1 MGKFN
6 LHRGSLQLRVL
17 TLTLLFTLGVSIV
30 ITVSNIH
37 QLNAEWERTTLLN
50 AEYAL
55 QTATAAIY
63 RDLDEVDDLASWC
76 AYNPSMRTY
85 LLTDSAGNNQ
95 ALSMYPMISAKYNS
109 MRSLPYIQ
117 RFMLINAA
125 GRPMMFGTAATNV
138 VALTPE
144 LLQTIPGYNE
154 ASYGWAYITRDPLAL
169 TTQAAQTIPICRA
182 LTLPGTDR
190 TAHVCIFVS
199 PSVITAPLR
208 GFTLS
213 EGGKL
218 LWEMGEHIYTVQ
230 NNTLTELD
238 TDRTYYKDTR
248 PFDAE
253 TLDSLTEVYE
263 RGSGVNT
270 QLIVRYPIGVHD
282 LYLIEVLPNG
292 PLQRQIP
299 YLSASLIFSLAAILA
314 LGSALAFLLHRMIAR
329 PITALQSRI
338 EAVGSGDFSADPAI
352 EWDNE
357 LGDIGRGINKMSGNI
372 TALMDRRLEDEK
384 QKQDLEYRMLQ
395 NQINPHFIY
404 NTLNSIKWMATIQH
418 APGIAEMVTALS
430 RLLKS
435 VSKGN
440 ERLVPLYE
448 EFALLNDYFTIQQ
461 YRYGGTITLDVS
473 YIEDEN
479 LTHSCLIPR
488 FTLQPLVENAIFHGI
503 EPKGSAGEVT
513 LRVERDAANGDVLIL
528 LSDDGVGMTPAQAA
542 KALQEPGP
550 EEAAAKYRHVG
561 IWNVHRRLQ
570 YSFGDAYGLR
580 IESEPGVGTTV
591 TVRLPDAKKASPAG
605 EAVRKAD

>member
-30 ITVSNIH
+30 ITVSNMH

-55 QTATAAIY
+55 QTAAAAIY

-109 MRSLPYIQ
+109 MRTLPYIQ

-338 EAVGSGDFSADPAI
+338 EA
-352 EWDNE
+352 
-357 LGDIGRGINKMSGNI
+357 GRQ
-372 TALMDRRLEDEK
+372 RRFF
-384 QKQDLEYRMLQ
+384 R
-395 NQINPHFIY
+395 
-404 NTLNSIKWMATIQH
+404 
-418 APGIAEMVTALS
+418 
-430 RLLKS
+430 
-435 VSKGN
+435 
-440 ERLVPLYE
+440 
-448 EFALLNDYFTIQQ
+448 
-461 YRYGGTITLDVS
+461 
-473 YIEDEN
+473 
-479 LTHSCLIPR
+479 
-488 FTLQPLVENAIFHGI
+488 
-503 EPKGSAGEVT
+503 
-513 LRVERDAANGDVLIL
+513 
-528 LSDDGVGMTPAQAA
+528 
-542 KALQEPGP
+542 
-550 EEAAAKYRHVG
+550 
-561 IWNVHRRLQ
+561 
-570 YSFGDAYGLR
+570 
-580 IESEPGVGTTV
+580 
-591 TVRLPDAKKASPAG
+591 
-605 EAVRKAD
+605 

>member
-30 ITVSNIH
+30 ITVSNMH

-55 QTATAAIY
+55 QTAAAAIY

-109 MRSLPYIQ
+109 MRTLPYIQ

-154 ASYGWAYITRDPLAL
+154 ASYGWAYITRDLLAL

-263 RGSGVNT
+263 RSEGIVDEMRVDLVLQHPVFKVLLLLFVLKAAVHQGGDVARHFIDAAADVAQLVVPLNGRVSGKIAAADR
-270 QLIVRYPIGVHD
+270 LDPA
-282 LYLIEVLPNG
+282 
-292 PLQRQIP
+292 LQRRDRAGDHPVQKKCQ
-299 YLSASLIFSLAAILA
+299 
-314 LGSALAFLLHRMIAR
+314 R
-329 PITALQSRI
+329 TAQRQ
-338 EAVGSGDFSADPAI
+338 
-352 EWDNE
+352 N
-357 LGDIGRGINKMSGNI
+357 GRQ
-372 TALMDRRLEDEK
+372 T
-384 QKQDLEYRMLQ
+384 EY
-395 NQINPHFIY
+395 
-404 NTLNSIKWMATIQH
+404 
-418 APGIAEMVTALS
+418 E
-430 RLLKS
+430 
-435 VSKGN
+435 
-440 ERLVPLYE
+440 
-448 EFALLNDYFTIQQ
+448 
-461 YRYGGTITLDVS
+461 
-473 YIEDEN
+473 
-479 LTHSCLIPR
+479 
-488 FTLQPLVENAIFHGI
+488 
-503 EPKGSAGEVT
+503 
-513 LRVERDAANGDVLIL
+513 
-528 LSDDGVGMTPAQAA
+528 
-542 KALQEPGP
+542 
-550 EEAAAKYRHVG
+550 
-561 IWNVHRRLQ
+561 
-570 YSFGDAYGLR
+570 
-580 IESEPGVGTTV
+580 
-591 TVRLPDAKKASPAG
+591 
-605 EAVRKAD
+605 

>member
-1 MGKFN
+1 MPC
-6 LHRGSLQLRVL
+6 RLQPPP
-17 TLTLLFTLGVSIV
+17 S
-30 ITVSNIH
+30 
-37 QLNAEWERTTLLN
+37 
-50 AEYAL
+50 
-55 QTATAAIY
+55 TA
-63 RDLDEVDDLASWC
+63 DEVDDLASWC

-109 MRSLPYIQ
+109 MRTLPYIQ
-117 RFMLINAA
+117 RFILINAA

-154 ASYGWAYITRDPLAL
+154 ASYGWAYIPRDPLAL

-199 PSVITAPLR
+199 PSFITAPLR

-473 YIEDEN
+473 YIEDESLN
-479 LTHSCLIPR
+479 HSCLIPR

-513 LRVERDAANGDVLIL
+513 LRVERDTANGDVLIHL
-528 LSDDGVGMTPAQAA
+528 TDDGVGMTPEQAA
-542 KALQEPGP
+542 KALREPGP